1 MSISN
6 RTEARVTF
14 APDLDDFDH
23 PDLGSDRIE
32 DLDLG
37 FYKKVADGYR
47 ALAQREP
54 QRVKLIDASGSR
66 EETFARIQK
75 ELRHAFSTLPR

>member
-23 PDLGSDRIE
+23 PDLGSDWIE
-32 DLDLG
+32 DLDT
-37 FYKKVADGYR
+37 KWSE
-47 ALAQREP
+47 LAEWNWGENSENRRIMIEKFWSKI
-54 QRVKLIDASGSR
+54 RDSKLEDSVKILIGK
-66 EETFARIQK
+66 T
-75 ELRHAFSTLPR
+75 

>member
-32 DLDLG
+32 DLDT
-37 FYKKVADGYR
+37 KWSE
-47 ALAQREP
+47 LAEWNWGENSENRRIMIEKFWSKI
-54 QRVKLIDASGSR
+54 RDSKLEDSVKILIGK
-66 EETFARIQK
+66 T
-75 ELRHAFSTLPR
+75 